1 MVIALTG
8 KNTISFESDLPVE
21 VDYSI
26 LNKIR
31 PYANKVRAL
40 SSQGQDLAIDTLV
53 TSLLSKYKPFLE
65 ITEEEVDLY
74 TTSLIF
80 GEY

>member
-1 MVIALTG
+1 MEI
-8 KNTISFESDLPVE
+8 
-21 VDYSI
+21 DYSI
-26 LNKIR
+26 LNEIR
-31 PYANKVRAL
+31 PYADKVKAL
-40 SSQGQDLAIDTLV
+40 SEQGQDLSIDTLV

>member
-1 MVIALTG
+1 MTIALTG
-8 KNTISFESDLPVE
+8 KNTMSFKSGLFVE

-26 LNKIR
+26 LNEIR
-31 PYANKVRAL
+31 PYADRVRAL
-40 SSQGQDLAIDTLV
+40 SRQGQDLSIDTLI
-53 TSLLSKYKPFLE
+53 TSLLSKHKPLLE

-74 TTSLIF
+74 ATSLIF